1 MQGTERRRGS
11 AAGVPHHFEP
21 VFDDRY
27 DEITKPNVELRVPA
41 YFMKHWSPRLSAP
54 AVLLYLQLR
63 LMCWYDEKS
72 PKNTRDY
79 CWPKQATLA
88 KLINSGERSV
98 RRYLKELEASGLI
111 RRGRTGYYDKD
122 KGKKLRGVDVYYVPY
137 RVPVTSE
144 DSAKAAA
151 LDTADVLAARAQHPE
166 NRVGG
171 SEGDAPQT
179 NEPPTGQ
186 IGRLVERDQ
195 PAGQIGLGTARPDRP
210 TEVVLEVSKNVRNVG
225 RTGSKNPS
233 AHPAIR
239 AMTSEERASRKRLAH
254 AIGDQLAAMSSK
266 LARRRG
272 HRSTEVGP
280 TRITDLLQPGEDR
293 GAAEQHKDYGFH
305 WLVAHFMPGPAVD
318 SALAATEDAVEDEI
332 QGTRTLATTPDRYF
346 TGVIRR
352 ICATDAIQ
360 LPGVRWTSP
369 SEAPHGPRSAESPQ
383 DASE

>member
-1 MQGTERRRGS
+1 MQRTDRRPGP
-11 AAGVPHHFEP
+11 AASVPTHFEP

-63 LMCWYDEKS
+63 LMCWYDEKN

-98 RRYLKELEASGLI
+98 RRYLKELEANGLI

-151 LDTADVLAARAQHPE
+151 LDTADILAARAEHPE
-166 NRVGG
+166 NRVDGAD
-171 SEGDAPQT
+171 S
-179 NEPPTGQ
+179 PTGQ
-186 IGRLVERDQ
+186 IGRLVRREQ
-195 PAGQIGLGTARPDRP
+195 PAGQIGQGTARPDRP
-210 TEVVLEVSKNVRNVG
+210 TEVVLEVSKNVRNVA
-225 RTGSKNPS
+225 RTESKGLAS
-233 AHPAIR
+233 HPVIR
-239 AMTSEERASRKRLAH
+239 AMTPEERAARKRFAH
-254 AIGDQLAAMSSK
+254 AIGEQLTAMNAK
-266 LARRRG
+266 LTRRRG
-272 HRSTEVGP
+272 ARSAEVGLAP
-280 TRITDLLQPGEDR
+280 ISDLLQPGR
-293 GAAEQHKDYGFH
+293 GRGEADQHKDYGFH
-305 WLVAHFMPGPAVD
+305 WLVAHFMPGPAVA
-318 SALAATEDAVEDEI
+318 SALVATEDAVEDEI
-332 QGTRTLATTPDRYF
+332 QGNRTLATTPDRYF

-352 ICATDAIQ
+352 ICATEAIE
-360 LPGVRWTSP
+360 LPGVRWN
-369 SEAPHGPRSAESPQ
+369 AP
-383 DASE
+383 